1 MKVIKR
7 ILNVIEGLVFIIVSL
22 CLQSIFFFLLTMAVL
37 AGLQGLGLELK
48 SRVLEWT
55 VFGLL
60 LTCFN
65 AIACWEY
72 FKKGRAQ
79 VGLGKTSSV
88 IFMIPRAFDLIWTGS
103 ERITR

>member
-1 MKVIKR
+1 
-7 ILNVIEGLVFIIVSL
+7 
-22 CLQSIFFFLLTMAVL
+22 MAVF
-37 AGLQGLGLELK
+37 AGLQGLGLESK
-48 SRVLEWT
+48 SNLLYWT
-55 VFGLL
+55 IFALL

-79 VGLGKTSSV
+79 VGLGKTSSA
-88 IFMIPRAFDLIWTGS
+88 IFMIPRAFDLIWNGS